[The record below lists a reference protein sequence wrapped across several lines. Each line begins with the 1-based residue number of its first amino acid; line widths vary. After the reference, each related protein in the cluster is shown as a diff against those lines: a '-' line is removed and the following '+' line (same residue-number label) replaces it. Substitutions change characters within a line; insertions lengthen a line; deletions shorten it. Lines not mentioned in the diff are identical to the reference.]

1 MKKRRSPRRH
11 EVHPR
16 DSRYRKSV
24 FERGRGVFSG
34 LTGDSKGVDLSL
46 EDHQAAQEG
55 IDTIRADF
63 SDKSIDEQQ
72 RILKAVK
79 YAAEQ
84 SESYVDSGV
93 LIQPD
98 EIDSAIRCTRIY
110 NLGFTQLES
119 SFYRQRRQEERGVK
133 PGKKV
138 VHV

>member
-16 DSRYRKSV
+16 DPRYRKSV
-24 FERGRGVFSG
+24 FERGSG
-34 LTGDSKGVDLSL
+34 FLSKFTGSSEGIELSL
-46 EDHQAAQEG
+46 EDPRTAQEG
-55 IDTIRADF
+55 IDTIKAEF
-63 SDKSIDEQQ
+63 SDKSVDEQQ

-93 LIQPD
+93 LTQPD
-98 EIDSAIRCTRIY
+98 DIDSAIRCTHIY
-110 NLGFTQLES
+110 NLGYTQLES
-119 SFYRQRRQEERGVK
+119 SFYRLRRQEERGDK

-138 VHV
+138 VRV